1 MNFQELLAK
10 MAQLDQPMAETAE
23 VVAEA
28 PVTECPA
35 EMTPAAPI
43 APEPSLSVNLNA
55 QGLNNIADLI
65 KLIAK
70 AEEGSEEEHSEM
82 KNRNKYDNFTIYK
95 IVSKNEDDD
104 NIYSGS
110 TIDFERRKEQHRKA
124 VDNKNGIQ
132 YYTLLYRYIRNNGGW
147 ENWTI
152 EILDHYPQCK
162 TLVEATTREQ
172 EWITKL
178 NPSLNVCEAHTT
190 PEEKRI
196 LANAWKRESESH
208 HKYNA
213 EYCKNL
219 TEAQKKQINVK
230 QRERYALQTREQKDA
245 RNAKLKEKRDR
256 TI

>member
-1 MNFQELLAK
+1 MPDYSKTL
-10 MAQLDQPMAETAE
+10 
-23 VVAEA
+23 
-28 PVTECPA
+28 
-35 EMTPAAPI
+35 
-43 APEPSLSVNLNA
+43 
-55 QGLNNIADLI
+55 
-65 KLIAK
+65 
-70 AEEGSEEEHSEM
+70 
-82 KNRNKYDNFTIYK
+82 IYK
-95 IVSKNEDDD
+95 IVCKDATVADFYIGHTTDIHQREITHKTRCNEKNQQSHHK
-104 NIYSGS
+104 IYK
-110 TIDFERRKEQHRKA
+110 F
-124 VDNKNGIQ
+124 
-132 YYTLLYRYIRNNGGW
+132 IRENGGW

-162 TLVEATTREQ
+162 TLVEAITHEQ

-178 NPSLNVCEAHTT
+178 NPSLNVWEAHTT

-219 TEAQKKQINVK
+219 TEAQKTQRNVK